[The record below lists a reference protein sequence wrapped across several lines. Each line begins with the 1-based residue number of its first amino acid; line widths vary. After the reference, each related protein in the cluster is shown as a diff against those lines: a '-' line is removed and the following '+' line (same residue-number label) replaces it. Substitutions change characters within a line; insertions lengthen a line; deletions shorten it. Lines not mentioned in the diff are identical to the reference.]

1 MLYNFRTMQNEAI
14 DIDEIPTDELLKLE
28 NQLCFPLY
36 ACSKE
41 VVRRYSPYL
50 DELGLTYT
58 QYLVMM
64 ALWEYGSTSVTK
76 LGERLYLDSGTLT
89 PLLKKLE
96 GRGLLTRFRSQEDG
110 RRVDVELTDA
120 GKAMKDEARKVPL
133 AMGQC
138 LRIDPDDAREL
149 AQILRR
155 VLLSFDEA

>member
-1 MLYNFRTMQNEAI
+1 MDTTAVL
-14 DIDEIPTDELLKLE
+14 IDEIPTEELLKLE

-64 ALWEYGSTSVTK
+64 ALWEYGPTSVTK

-96 GRGLLTRFRSQEDG
+96 ARGLLTRERSEDDG
-110 RRVDVELTDA
+110 RRVDVVLTEA
-120 GKAMKDEARKVPL
+120 GKAMKQEARKVPIS
-133 AMGQC
+133 MGQC
-138 LRIDPDDAREL
+138 LKIDPRDAEDLVR
-149 AQILRR
+149 ILRK
-155 VLLSFDEA
+155 VLVALGD